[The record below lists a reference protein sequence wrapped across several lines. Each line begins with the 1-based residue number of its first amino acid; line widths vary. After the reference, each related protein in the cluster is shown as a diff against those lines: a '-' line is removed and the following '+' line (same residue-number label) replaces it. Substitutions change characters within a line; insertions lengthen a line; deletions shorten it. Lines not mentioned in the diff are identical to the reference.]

1 MKDHEFERLL
11 QQSIREHGHEYF
23 DEPQE
28 MNAVPHT
35 FPEHFLDDITNNRE
49 IRPVLTES
57 APKRKNK
64 MRRLRIMTAAAAVIL
79 LAAAVVIVPQM
90 MKHRV
95 ETTDINDTTAS
106 LWQNSS
112 KSIETSQPSE
122 KVQSSVPYWS
132 EPAHNAVNP
141 TEESKQTPAYTDPQE
156 SESFAGGTSYP
167 SMTEDRGDHYAYQP
181 SKTDQHTSDNGNGT
195 AGEASLPSMTVDGED
210 SYSYQ
215 TSETDQH
222 TSDDGIDNA
231 GETGKTEDA
240 LLSGHVYSPQKGMS
254 TLSNEQLTVFTIAA
268 RDSMDSQYRISALPD
283 GGAGDEAVSLY
294 VSAVNGVI
302 EADGRQLTSYSVLL
316 YDEKAYLT
324 AETES
329 EKLYYAL
336 PKGSAE
342 YRVWDSLLTNLP

>member
-1 MKDHEFERLL
+1 
-11 QQSIREHGHEYF
+11 
-23 DEPQE
+23 
-28 MNAVPHT
+28 
-35 FPEHFLDDITNNRE
+35 
-49 IRPVLTES
+49 
-57 APKRKNK
+57 
-64 MRRLRIMTAAAAVIL
+64 
-79 LAAAVVIVPQM
+79 
-90 MKHRV
+90 
-95 ETTDINDTTAS
+95 
-106 LWQNSS
+106 
-112 KSIETSQPSE
+112 
-122 KVQSSVPYWS
+122 
-132 EPAHNAVNP
+132 
-141 TEESKQTPAYTDPQE
+141 
-156 SESFAGGTSYP
+156 
-167 SMTEDRGDHYAYQP
+167 MTEDGGDHYAYQP

-195 AGEASLPSMTVDGED
+195 AGEVSLPSMTVDGED
-210 SYSYQ
+210 RYSYQ

-231 GETGKTEDA
+231 GETSKTEDM

-283 GGAGDEAVSLY
+283 VGAGDEAVSLY

-329 EKLYYAL
+329 ETLYYAL
-336 PKGSAE
+336 PKGSTE

>member
-11 QQSIREHGHEYF
+11 QQSIRERGHEYF

-35 FPEHFLDDITNNRE
+35 FPEHFLDDITNNGE
-49 IRPVLTES
+49 IRPVLMES

-112 KSIETSQPSE
+112 KSMEASHPSE

-141 TEESKQTPAYTDPQE
+141 TEE

-210 SYSYQ
+210 RYSYQ

-231 GETGKTEDA
+231 GETSKTEDM

-268 RDSMDSQYRISALPD
+268 RDSMDSQYRILALPD
-283 GGAGDEAVSLY
+283 VGAGDEAVSLY

-329 EKLYYAL
+329 ETLYYAL
-336 PKGSAE
+336 PKGSTE